1 MSPKS
6 SRPSRTEA
14 QPNEWVLEIQRLKQE
29 LGALDKR
36 LEESRLA
43 IAKLTEELQTKNQE
57 LEAQRFIERQVE
69 RLTQELRERDLRIQR
84 EVDLAREIQERM
96 LPVFLPEV
104 QGVKVAIRYT
114 PTDKVGGD
122 LYDIL
127 ELGSGCVGILVAD
140 VSGYGLP
147 AALVMAMSKMAF
159 KTFAANEYSPKVIV
173 SKVNANL
180 CENTLEG
187 QFLTAFFAILDCQ
200 TLRMKYVNASHC
212 CPVLSRKGT
221 FDLLDTDGL
230 FVGMFDN
237 ASYEEK
243 EVQLQAGDKLI
254 FYTDGIVD
262 AFSGNGRAYGRERLH
277 DLIQRHT
284 DADIETLAAL
294 IVDSLEK
301 HTGGRKAEDDITL
314 VGLEIE
320 QREAEQWRLIIP
332 SDPAEL
338 ARVEATIL
346 PCLESKGYSQ
356 RCLFAVRLAVEE
368 AVINAMRH
376 GNQLDKAKKVTLDF
390 RVDQEKATIAIADEG
405 EGFDLSQVPDP
416 TKDENLEIEHGRGIV
431 LMRAYMDKVEYS
443 PKGNVVTLVKYAPW
457 VSSV

>member
-1 MSPKS
+1 MLKPSK
-6 SRPSRTEA
+6 PSRKTPS
-14 QPNEWVLEIQRLKQE
+14 PNEWVLEIQRLKQE

-36 LEESRLA
+36 LDESKLA
-43 IAKLTEELQTKNQE
+43 IGKLTEELQAKNQE
-57 LEAQRFIERQVE
+57 LEAQRFIERQVTK
-69 RLTQELRERDLRIQR
+69 LTEELRQRDLRIQR
-84 EVDLAREIQERM
+84 ELDLAREIQERM
-96 LPVFLPEV
+96 LPVFLPDV
-104 QGVKVAIRYT
+104 PGIKVAIRYT

-122 LYDIL
+122 LYDIM
-127 ELGSGCVGILVAD
+127 ELGSGCLGILVAD

-159 KTFAANEYSPKVIV
+159 KTFAANEYSPKAVIA
-173 SKVNANL
+173 KVNANL

-187 QFLTAFFAILDCQ
+187 QFLTAFFAILDSQ

-212 CPVLSRKGT
+212 CPVLARKGG
-221 FDLLDTDGL
+221 FELLDTDGL
-230 FVGMFDN
+230 FVGMFDS

-243 EVQLQAGDKLI
+243 EVQLRAGDKLL

-262 AFSGNGRAYGRERLH
+262 AFSGNGRAFGRERLH
-277 DLIQRHT
+277 DLIQRHAES
-284 DADIETLAAL
+284 DVETLAAL

-320 QREAEQWRLIIP
+320 PREAEQWRLIIP
-332 SDPAEL
+332 SDPTEL
-338 ARVEATIL
+338 ARVESAIL

-368 AVINAMRH
+368 AVINAIRH
-376 GNQLDKAKKVTLDF
+376 GNQLDKAKKVTIDF
-390 RVDQEKATIAIADEG
+390 SVDAEKATIVIADEG
-405 EGFDLSQVPDP
+405 DGFDLAAVPDP
-416 TKDENLEIEHGRGIV
+416 TQDENLEVEHGRGIV

-443 PKGNVVTLVKYAPW
+443 KKGNVVTLVKFAPW
-457 VSSV
+457 LSSV